1 MRKTKIVCTLGPAT
15 DSYAMIKKL
24 IKAGM
29 NVARINM
36 SHGSHEEHKAR
47 IDLVKRARAELNT
60 PVAILMDTKGP
71 EIRVKTF
78 ENGCA
83 ELIEGDYFTLTTA
96 DTVGNNAR
104 VSVTYADLPSAVKE
118 GDHILLN
125 DGLIELKVASVTGK
139 EVVCTVVTG
148 GILSDR
154 KSINLPGIS
163 IDMPYLSDADRAD
176 IAFGIEQDV
185 DYFALSFVRSVDDI
199 RQVKQIL
206 NRRNACNIQII
217 ANNTLNNYEEVKKI
231 TTGSST
237 TTEQQNTAIQ
247 NMAWQSFVDQ
257 ILFIENARDAG
268 IIVGEDELVDLTT
281 GSMVSPLIKNN
292 PVFLDENGNFS
303 AANVVEFVQAVGQDQ
318 SGNLKLYWDY
328 LQNTIFD
335 QQYYTKYY

>member
-217 ANNTLNNYEEVKKI
+217 AKIENRAGVQNFSSIIAECDGAMVARGDMGVEIPYEELP
-231 TTGSST
+231 
-237 TTEQQNTAIQ
+237 AIQ
-247 NMAWQSFVDQ
+247 KE
-257 ILFIENARDAG
+257 IIHTCYRAG
-268 IIVGEDELVDLTT
+268 
-281 GSMVSPLIKNN
+281 
-292 PVFLDENGNFS
+292 
-303 AANVVEFVQAVGQDQ
+303 
-318 SGNLKLYWDY
+318 
-328 LQNTIFD
+328 
-335 QQYYTKYY
+335 